1 MFSDESANLKRLIH
15 GNEAGKQAAKTMERP
30 TEKPIA
36 SSPRHSGIVLGIVM
50 LGTLMGSLDSTIVLL
65 AFPVINDSLH
75 SDLATSLWIILAYL
89 LVIAVATTQM
99 GRIGDSYGRSRIF
112 NLGFVVFTVGS
123 ALCGLS
129 PHIYLLISFR
139 AVQAVGGAIMQ
150 ATSGAIIADYF
161 PRERRGRAYG
171 YNSLGFT
178 AGAMLGIVLG
188 GVITTFISWQYI
200 FFINIPI
207 GVIAVAVG
215 TKYLKDVSPRTGIK
229 LDLAGMGLLAS
240 ALVLLSLGLVEF
252 AAHGAAPYNIASAVV
267 GAALLPIFILY
278 DRRLQNPLI
287 DFQALKIRVLRNAI
301 LAAFFTSVGYFSVVF
316 LVIMYL
322 QGIRALTP
330 LNASLLLVPGYVA
343 GSFLGP
349 IMGRLS
355 DKYGSRGIATI
366 GILFLAAAILIYL
379 TMGTNSPLY
388 IVLLASAVSGLGT
401 SMFFPA
407 NNSAVMANA
416 RAGSY
421 GSISGLLR
429 TVQNIGLVGSY
440 VLSISVAA
448 ASIPRQVAFE
458 VFIGTKSLSGGVSH
472 AFISGIDHA
481 FYASLAILALA
492 GVLSFIRGKEIRS
505 QAPDAQNASR

>member
-1 MFSDESANLKRLIH
+1 MQ
-15 GNEAGKQAAKTMERP
+15 EAP
-30 TEKPIA
+30 SKPI
-36 SSPRHSGIVLGIVM
+36 SSSGRHSSIVLAIVM
-50 LGTLMGSLDSTIVLL
+50 LGTLMGALDSTIVLL

-75 SDLATSLWIILAYL
+75 SDLSTSLWIILAYL
-89 LVIAVATTQM
+89 LVLAVATTQM
-99 GRIGDSYGRSRIF
+99 GRIGDIYGRCRIF
-112 NLGFVVFTVGS
+112 NLGFVIFTVGS
-123 ALCGLS
+123 ALCGFS
-129 PHIYLLISFR
+129 THIYLLIGFR
-139 AVQAVGGAIMQ
+139 IIQAVGGALLQ

-161 PRERRGRAYG
+161 PRERRGRVYG

-188 GVITTFISWQYI
+188 GIITTFVSWQYI

-207 GVIAVAVG
+207 GIIAVIAG
-215 TKYLKDVSPRTGIK
+215 LKYIKDTEKTSAK

-240 ALVLLSLGLVEF
+240 ALVLLSLGLVNF
-252 AAHGAAPYNIASAVV
+252 ASEGISALNIVLAVIGAVLI
-267 GAALLPIFILY
+267 PIFLLF
-278 DRRLQNPLI
+278 DRRIINPLI
-287 DFQALKIRVLRNAI
+287 DFEAFKNKVLRNAI
-301 LAAFFTSVGYFSVVF
+301 FSAFFTSVGYFSVVF

-355 DKYGSRGIATI
+355 DKYGSREIATT
-366 GILFLAAAILIYL
+366 GIFFLAVAIVIYL
-379 TMGTNSPLY
+379 TMNATSPLY
-388 IVLLASAVSGLGT
+388 IVLFASAVSGLGT

-407 NNSAVMANA
+407 NNSAVMANV
-416 RAGSY
+416 RTGSY

-440 VLSISVAA
+440 VLAISVAA

-458 VFIGTKSLSGGVSH
+458 VFIGTKSLSGGVSQ

-481 FYASLAILALA
+481 FYASIAILAIA
-492 GVLSFIRGKEIRS
+492 GVLSYIRGRDIRK
-505 QAPDAQNASR
+505 QIPAK

>member
-1 MFSDESANLKRLIH
+1 M
-15 GNEAGKQAAKTMERP
+15 NEIGEKAGEAAP
-30 TEKPIA
+30 VQPQ
-36 SSPRHSGIVLGIVM
+36 HSNIVLGIVM
-50 LGTLMGSLDSTIVLL
+50 LGTLMGALDSTIVLL

-75 SDLATSLWIILAYL
+75 SNLATSLWIILAYL

-99 GRIGDSYGRSRIF
+99 GRIGDIYGRSRIF
-112 NLGFVVFTVGS
+112 NVGFLIFTVGS

-129 PHIYLLISFR
+129 PHIYLLIGFR
-139 AVQAVGGAIMQ
+139 AMQAAGGAMLQ

-178 AGAMLGIVLG
+178 TGALLGIVLG
-188 GVITTFISWQYI
+188 GIITSYLSWQYI

-207 GVIAVAVG
+207 GIFAAFVG
-215 TKYLKDVSPRTGIK
+215 FKYLRDIAKTNAK
-229 LDLAGMGLLAS
+229 LDLAGMGLLAA
-240 ALVLLSLGLVEF
+240 ALVMVSFGLVDF
-252 AAHGAAPYNIASAVV
+252 AAHGANAYNVALAIV
-267 GAALLPIFILY
+267 GAVLIPVFVLY
-278 DRRLQNPLI
+278 DRRLKYPLI
-287 DFQALKIRVLRNAI
+287 DFESLKIRVLRNAI
-301 LAAFFTSVGYFSVVF
+301 LSAFFTSVGYFSVIF

-322 QGIRALTP
+322 QGIRALSP

-349 IMGRLS
+349 VMGRLS
-355 DKYGSRGIATI
+355 DRYGSREIATL
-366 GILFLAAAILIYL
+366 GIFFLAIAILVYL
-379 TMGTNSPLY
+379 TLGGNTSLY
-388 IVLLASAVSGLGT
+388 VVLLASAISGLGT

-440 VLSISVAA
+440 VLAISVAA
-448 ASIPRQVAFE
+448 ASIPRQLAFE
-458 VFIGTKSLSGGVSH
+458 VFIGTKSLSGGVSQ

-481 FYASLAILALA
+481 FYASIAILAIA
-492 GVLSFIRGKEIRS
+492 AVLSLIRGKEIRNS
-505 QAPDAQNASR
+505 ATI

>member
-1 MFSDESANLKRLIH
+1 MQ
-15 GNEAGKQAAKTMERP
+15 EAP
-30 TEKPIA
+30 SKPIA
-36 SSPRHSGIVLGIVM
+36 SSGRHSSIVLAIVM
-50 LGTLMGSLDSTIVLL
+50 LGTLMGALDSTIVLL

-89 LVIAVATTQM
+89 LVLAVATTQM
-99 GRIGDSYGRSRIF
+99 GRIGDIYGRSRIF
-112 NLGFVVFTVGS
+112 NLGFVIFTVGS
-123 ALCGLS
+123 ALCGFS
-129 PHIYLLISFR
+129 THIYLLIGFR
-139 AVQAVGGAIMQ
+139 AVQAVGGAILQ

-178 AGAMLGIVLG
+178 AGALLGIVLG
-188 GVITTFISWQYI
+188 GIITSYINWQFI

-207 GVIAVAVG
+207 GVVAVIIG
-215 TKYLKDVSPRTGIK
+215 LKYLKDVEKRSAK
-229 LDLAGMGLLAS
+229 LDFAGMGLLGS
-240 ALVLLSLGLVEF
+240 ALVLLSLGLVDF
-252 AAHGAAPYNIASAVV
+252 AANGLSALSVVLAAIGAVLIPV
-267 GAALLPIFILY
+267 FILY
-278 DRRLQNPLI
+278 DRRLDNSLI
-287 DFQALKIRVLRNAI
+287 DFEALKIRVLRNAI
-301 LAAFFTSVGYFSVVF
+301 LSAFFTSVGYFSVIF

-355 DKYGSRGIATI
+355 DKYGSREIATT
-366 GILFLAAAILIYL
+366 GIFFLAVAIVIYL
-379 TMGTNSPLY
+379 TMNATSPLY

-416 RAGSY
+416 RTGSY

-440 VLSISVAA
+440 VLAISVAA

-458 VFIGTKSLSGGVSH
+458 VFIGTKSLSGGVSQ

-481 FYASLAILALA
+481 FYASIAILTIA
-492 GVLSFIRGKEIRS
+492 GVLSIIRGRDVRK
-505 QAPDAQNASR
+505 QVPAK

>member
-1 MFSDESANLKRLIH
+1 MTKTEEAQSPSISSSA
-15 GNEAGKQAAKTMERP
+15 
-30 TEKPIA
+30 
-36 SSPRHSGIVLGIVM
+36 RHSNIVLGIVM

-75 SDLATSLWIILAYL
+75 SNLAISLWIILAYL
-89 LVIAVATTQM
+89 LVLAVATTQM
-99 GRIGDSYGRSRIF
+99 GRIGDIYGRSKIF
-112 NLGFVVFTVGS
+112 NLGFAIFTVGS
-123 ALCGLS
+123 ALCGFS
-129 PHIYLLISFR
+129 PHIYSLIAFR
-139 AVQAVGGAIMQ
+139 GLQAVGGAIMQ

-161 PRERRGRAYG
+161 PREKRGRAYG

-188 GVITTFISWQYI
+188 GIITTFISWQYI

-207 GVIAVAVG
+207 GVVAVIVG
-215 TKYLKDVSPRTGIK
+215 MKYLKDTQKTVAK
-229 LDLAGMGLLAS
+229 LDLPGMGLLAS
-240 ALVLLSLGLVEF
+240 ALVLLSLGLVSF
-252 AAHGAAPYNIASAVV
+252 AADGISAFSIILAVIGAVLIPV
-267 GAALLPIFILY
+267 FILY
-278 DRRLQNPLI
+278 DRRKENSLI
-287 DFQALKIRVLRNAI
+287 DFQAFKNKILRNAI
-301 LAAFFTSVGYFSVVF
+301 LSAFFTSVGYFSVVF

-355 DKYGSRGIATI
+355 DKYGSREIATL
-366 GILFLAAAILIYL
+366 GIFFLALAVLVYL
-379 TMGTNSPLY
+379 TLGATSPLY
-388 IVLLASAVSGLGT
+388 IVLIASAISGIGT

-416 RAGSY
+416 RTGSY

-440 VLSISVAA
+440 VLAISVAA

-458 VFIGTKSLSGGVSH
+458 VFIGTTSLKGNISQ
-472 AFISGIDHA
+472 AFIGGIDHA
-481 FYASLAILALA
+481 FYASIIILLIA
-492 GVLSFIRGKEIRS
+492 GALSFSRGRDVRKEEG
-505 QAPDAQNASR
+505 AKDATSAKA

>member
-1 MFSDESANLKRLIH
+1 MIY
-15 GNEAGKQAAKTMERP
+15 GNEKGKQAVSKIDRAPDKL
-30 TEKPIA
+30 IA
-36 SSPRHSGIVLGIVM
+36 SPPSHSSIVLGIVM
-50 LGTLMGSLDSTIVLL
+50 LGTLMGALDSTIVLL

-89 LVIAVATTQM
+89 IVLAVATTQM
-99 GRIGDSYGRSRIF
+99 GRIGDLYGRSRIF
-112 NLGFVVFTVGS
+112 NLGFVIFTVGS

-178 AGAMLGIVLG
+178 TGALLGIVLG
-188 GVITTFISWQYI
+188 GIITSYISWQYI

-207 GVIAVAVG
+207 GVIAVIVG
-215 TKYLKDVSPRTGIK
+215 LKFIKDVTPRTKAK
-229 LDLAGMGLLAS
+229 LDLVGMGLLAS
-240 ALVLLSLGLVEF
+240 ALVLLSLGLVDF
-252 AAHGAAPYNIASAVV
+252 AAHGLSTLSVVLAVI
-267 GAALLPIFILY
+267 GAALIPLFVLY
-278 DRRLQNPLI
+278 DRRLENSLI

-301 LAAFFTSVGYFSVVF
+301 LSAFFTSVGYFSVIF

-322 QGIRALTP
+322 QGIRALSP

-355 DKYGSRGIATI
+355 DKYGSREIATT
-366 GILFLAAAILIYL
+366 GIFFLAVAILIYL
-379 TMGTNSPLY
+379 TMNATSPLY
-388 IVLLASAVSGLGT
+388 IVLFASAVSGLGT

-421 GSISGLLR
+421 GGISGLLR
-429 TVQNIGLVGSY
+429 TVQNVGLVGSY

-458 VFIGTKSLSGGVSH
+458 VFIGTRSLSGGVSQ

-481 FYASLAILALA
+481 FYASIAILVLA
-492 GVLSFIRGKEIRS
+492 AVLSFIRGKEIRNR
-505 QAPDAQNASR
+505 APAA

>member
-1 MFSDESANLKRLIH
+1 M
-15 GNEAGKQAAKTMERP
+15 
-30 TEKPIA
+30 
-36 SSPRHSGIVLGIVM
+36 HSNIVLGIVM
-50 LGTLMGSLDSTIVLL
+50 LGTLMGALDSTIVLL
-65 AFPVINDSLH
+65 AFPTINDSLH

-89 LVIAVATTQM
+89 IVIAVATTQM
-99 GRIGDSYGRSRIF
+99 GRVGDIYGRCKIF
-112 NLGFVVFTVGS
+112 NLGFVIFTIGS
-123 ALCGLS
+123 ALCGFAT
-129 PHIYLLISFR
+129 HIYLLIGFR
-139 AVQAVGGAIMQ
+139 AVQAAGGAILQ

-161 PRERRGRAYG
+161 PRERRGTAYG

-188 GVITTFISWQYI
+188 GIITTFVSWRYI

-207 GVIAVAVG
+207 GIIAVIIGV
-215 TKYLKDVSPRTGIK
+215 KYIRDIERTPAK

-240 ALVLLSLGLVEF
+240 ALVMLSTGLVEF
-252 AAHGAAPYNIASAVV
+252 AANGISSFNVTLAVIGATLVPVF
-267 GAALLPIFILY
+267 LLY
-278 DRRLQNPLI
+278 DRRAKNPLI
-287 DFQALKIRVLRNAI
+287 DFQAFKNRILRNAI
-301 LAAFFTSVGYFSVVF
+301 FSAFFTSVGYFSVVF

-322 QGIRALTP
+322 QGIRGLSP

-355 DKYGSRGIATI
+355 DKYGSREIATM
-366 GILFLAAAILIYL
+366 GIFFLAVAIVIYL
-379 TMGTNSPLY
+379 TMSGTSPLY
-388 IVLLASAVSGLGT
+388 IVLFASAVSGVGT

-429 TVQNIGLVGSY
+429 TVQNVGLVGSY
-440 VLSISVAA
+440 VLAISVAA
-448 ASIPRQVAFE
+448 ASIPRQVAFA
-458 VFIGTKSLSGGVSH
+458 VFIGTKSLSGGVSQ

-481 FYASLAILALA
+481 FYASVAILVIA
-492 GVLSFIRGKEIRS
+492 GVLSFIRGRDIRN
-505 QAPDAQNASR
+505 QVPAE

>member
-1 MFSDESANLKRLIH
+1 VNGTYSTGGEEI
-15 GNEAGKQAAKTMERP
+15 EAQPE
-30 TEKPIA
+30 
-36 SSPRHSGIVLGIVM
+36 HSNIVLGIVM
-50 LGTLMGSLDSTIVLL
+50 LGTLMGALDSTIVLL

-75 SDLATSLWIILAYL
+75 SNLATSLWIILAYL

-99 GRIGDSYGRSRIF
+99 GRIGDIYGRCRIF

-123 ALCGLS
+123 LLCGLS
-129 PHIYLLISFR
+129 THIYLLIGFR
-139 AVQAVGGAIMQ
+139 AVQAVGGAILQ

-161 PRERRGRAYG
+161 PRQMRGRAYG

-178 AGAMLGIVLG
+178 AGAMLGILLG
-188 GVITTFISWQYI
+188 GVITTYISWQYI

-207 GVIAVAVG
+207 GAIAVTVG
-215 TKYLKDVSPRTGIK
+215 LTYIRDVHPRAKVK
-229 LDLAGMGLLAS
+229 LDLPGMALLAA

-252 AAHGAAPYNIASAVV
+252 AANGANPYNIGAALA
-267 GAALLPIFILY
+267 GAALLPIFMLY
-278 DRRLQNPLI
+278 DRRLPNSLI
-287 DFQALKIRVLRNAI
+287 DFEALKIRVLRNAI
-301 LAAFFTSVGYFSVVF
+301 LAAFFTSLGYFSVVF

-355 DKYGSRGIATI
+355 DKYGSREIATT
-366 GILFLAAAILIYL
+366 GIFFLAVAILIYL
-379 TMGTNSPLY
+379 TMGAETPLY
-388 IVLLASAVSGLGT
+388 IVLFASAVSGLGT

-416 RAGSY
+416 RTGSF

-448 ASIPRQVAFE
+448 ASIPRYIAFE
-458 VFIGTKSLSGGVSH
+458 VFIGTKSLSGGVSQE
-472 AFISGIDHA
+472 FISGIDHA
-481 FYASLAILALA
+481 FYVSVAILALA
-492 GVLSFIRGKEIRS
+492 AVLSFIRGKDVR
-505 QAPDAQNASR
+505 AASPHHEN

>member
-1 MFSDESANLKRLIH
+1 M
-15 GNEAGKQAAKTMERP
+15 GKAYKAMSTP
-30 TEKPIA
+30 
-36 SSPRHSGIVLGIVM
+36 SSSSRSHSNIVLAIVM
-50 LGTLMGSLDSTIVLL
+50 IGTLMGSLDSTIVLL

-75 SDLATSLWIILAYL
+75 SDLATSLWIILAYI
-89 LVIAVATTQM
+89 LVLAVATTQM
-99 GRIGDSYGRSRIF
+99 GRIGDIYGRSKIF
-112 NLGFVVFTVGS
+112 NLGFVIFTVGS
-123 ALCGLS
+123 AFCGFS
-129 PHIYLLISFR
+129 SHIYLLILAR
-139 AVQAVGGAIMQ
+139 IVQAAGGAIMQ

-178 AGAMLGIVLG
+178 SGAMLGIVLG
-188 GVITTFISWQYI
+188 GIITTFVSWQYI
-200 FFINIPI
+200 FFINVPI
-207 GVIAVAVG
+207 GIVAVIAG
-215 TKYLKDVSPRTGIK
+215 LKYIKDNEKTSSK

-240 ALVLLSLGLVEF
+240 ALVLLSLGLVNF
-252 AAHGAAPYNIASAVV
+252 AAEGISEMSIILSVLGAVLIPV
-267 GAALLPIFILY
+267 FILY
-278 DRRLQNPLI
+278 DRRLKNPMI
-287 DFQALKIRVLRNAI
+287 DFEAFKSKVLRNAI
-301 LAAFFTSVGYFSVVF
+301 FSAFFVSVGYFSVVF

-349 IMGRLS
+349 VMGRLS
-355 DKYGSRGIATI
+355 DKYGSREIATI
-366 GILFLAAAILIYL
+366 GIFFLGVAILIYL
-379 TMGTNSPLY
+379 TMGVTSPLY

-416 RAGSY
+416 RTGSY

-440 VLSISVAA
+440 VLAISVAA

-458 VFIGTKSLSGGVSH
+458 VFIGTKNLTGHVSQ

-481 FYASLAILALA
+481 FYASIVILTIAFI
-492 GVLSFIRGKEIRS
+492 LSYIRGRDVRKE
-505 QAPDAQNASR
+505 APVKA

>member
-1 MFSDESANLKRLIH
+1 MQDQR
-15 GNEAGKQAAKTMERP
+15 
-30 TEKPIA
+30 KPVDA
-36 SSPRHSGIVLGIVM
+36 LPKHSSIVLGIVM
-50 LGTLMGSLDSTIVLL
+50 LGTLMGALDSTIVLL
-65 AFPVINDSLH
+65 AFPTINDSLH
-75 SDLATSLWIILAYL
+75 SNLATSLWIILAYL

-99 GRIGDSYGRSRIF
+99 GRIGDIYGRCRIF

-123 ALCGLS
+123 ALCGFS
-129 PHIYLLISFR
+129 THIYLLIGFR
-139 AVQAVGGAIMQ
+139 AVQAVGGAILQ

-178 AGAMLGIVLG
+178 AGAMLGIVFG
-188 GVITTFISWQYI
+188 GIITTFIGWQYI

-207 GVIAVAVG
+207 GAIAVTVG
-215 TKYLKDVSPRTGIK
+215 VKYIRDIHPSVPSK
-229 LDLAGMGLLAS
+229 LDLPGMGLLAA
-240 ALVLLSLGLVEF
+240 ALVLISLGLVNF
-252 AAHGAAPYNIASAVV
+252 AASGFSTFNLTLAIV
-267 GAALLPIFILY
+267 GAFLLPVFVLY
-278 DRRLQNPLI
+278 DRRLEAPLI
-287 DFQALKIRVLRNAI
+287 DFEALKIKVLRNA
-301 LAAFFTSVGYFSVVF
+301 LLSAFFTSVGYFSVVF

-355 DKYGSRGIATI
+355 DKYGSREIATT
-366 GILFLAAAILIYL
+366 GIFFLAVAVLIYL
-379 TMGTNSPLY
+379 TMGTNTPLY
-388 IVLLASAVSGLGT
+388 IVLFASAVSGLGT

-416 RAGSY
+416 RAGSF

-448 ASIPRQVAFE
+448 ASIPRRVAFE
-458 VFIGTKSLSGGVSH
+458 VFIGTTSLTGGVSQE
-472 AFISGIDHA
+472 FITGIDHA
-481 FYASLAILALA
+481 FYASIAILALA
-492 GVLSFIRGKEIRS
+492 GILSYIRGKETRNNT
-505 QAPDAQNASR
+505 AP

>member
-1 MFSDESANLKRLIH
+1 
-15 GNEAGKQAAKTMERP
+15 MEKNQV
-30 TEKPIA
+30 KPDTA
-36 SSPRHSGIVLGIVM
+36 SPEHSNIVLGIVM

-75 SDLATSLWIILAYL
+75 SNLATSLWIILAYL

-99 GRIGDSYGRSRIF
+99 GRLGDIYGRCRIF
-112 NLGFVVFTVGS
+112 NFGFVVFTVGS
-123 ALCGLS
+123 LLCGLS
-129 PHIYLLISFR
+129 PHIYLLIGFR
-139 AVQAVGGAIMQ
+139 GVQAVGGAIMQ

-188 GVITTFISWQYI
+188 GIITTFVSWQYI

-215 TKYLKDVSPRTGIK
+215 VTYIRDIHPRTDSK
-229 LDLAGMGLLAS
+229 LDLPGMALLAS

-252 AAHGAAPYNIASAVV
+252 AAVGANALNIAAAIA
-267 GAALLPIFILY
+267 GAALLPVFIIY
-278 DRRLQNPLI
+278 DRRLSNPLI
-287 DFQALKIRVLRNAI
+287 DFEALKIKVLRNAV
-301 LAAFFTSVGYFSVVF
+301 LSAFFTSVGYFSVVF

-355 DKYGSRGIATI
+355 DKYGSREIATS
-366 GILFLAAAILIYL
+366 GIFFLAVAILIYL
-379 TMGTNSPLY
+379 TMGADTPIY
-388 IVLLASAVSGLGT
+388 IVLFASAVSGLGT

-416 RAGSY
+416 RVGSY

-440 VLSISVAA
+440 VLAISVAA
-448 ASIPRQVAFE
+448 ASIPRNVAFE
-458 VFIGTKSLSGGVSH
+458 VFIGTKSLSGGVSQ

-481 FYASLAILALA
+481 FYVSVAILAVA
-492 GVLSFIRGKEIRS
+492 AVLSFIRGKDVRNVL
-505 QAPDAQNASR
+505 PPNNA

>member
-1 MFSDESANLKRLIH
+1 
-15 GNEAGKQAAKTMERP
+15 
-30 TEKPIA
+30 
-36 SSPRHSGIVLGIVM
+36 M
-50 LGTLMGSLDSTIVLL
+50 LGTLMGALDSTIVLL
-65 AFPVINDSLH
+65 AFPTINDSLH

-89 LVIAVATTQM
+89 IVLAVATTQM
-99 GRIGDSYGRSRIF
+99 GRIGDIYGRSKIF
-112 NLGFVVFTVGS
+112 NLGFVIFTVGS
-123 ALCGLS
+123 ALCGFS

-139 AVQAVGGAIMQ
+139 VVQAAGGAILQ

-178 AGAMLGIVLG
+178 VGALLGIVLG
-188 GVITTFISWQYI
+188 GIITSFISWQYI

-207 GVIAVAVG
+207 GIIAIAVG
-215 TKYLKDVSPRTGIK
+215 LKYLKDKEKTNAK

-240 ALVLLSLGLVEF
+240 ALVLLSYGLVNF
-252 AAHGAAPYNIASAVV
+252 AAEGLRTLNVVLAVI
-267 GAALLPIFILY
+267 GAALLPVFVLY
-278 DRRLQNPLI
+278 DRRLENPLI

-301 LAAFFTSVGYFSVVF
+301 LSAFFTSVGYFSVIF

-355 DKYGSRGIATI
+355 DKYGSREIATM
-366 GILFLAAAILIYL
+366 GIFFLAVAVLIYL
-379 TMGTNSPLY
+379 TMGTMTPLY

-416 RAGSY
+416 RSGSY
-421 GSISGLLR
+421 GGISGLLR

-458 VFIGTKSLSGGVSH
+458 VFIGTKSLSGGVSQ

-481 FYASLAILALA
+481 FYASIAILALA
-492 GVLSFIRGKEIRS
+492 GILSYIRGKDTRG
-505 QAPDAQNASR
+505 PPTVKKVD